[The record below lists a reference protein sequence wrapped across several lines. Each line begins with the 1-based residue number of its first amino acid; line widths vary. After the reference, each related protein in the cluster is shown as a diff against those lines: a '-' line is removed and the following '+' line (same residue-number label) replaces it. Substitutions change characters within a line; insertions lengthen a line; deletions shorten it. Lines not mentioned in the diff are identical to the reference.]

1 MWNLLP
7 LVPNNPSK
15 HCASFSVIRHQH
27 VGIYFL
33 LCRGYI
39 RVPLT
44 MCVYVCVCVC
54 VCVCE
59 SLSRAQVFVTSWTV
73 ACQAA
78 LFMEFSRQEYWSG
91 LPRLS
96 PGDLTN
102 PGIKPRSPALQA
114 DSLPTE
120 LWGKPLRESRHNKQ
134 LITILAITG
143 IITHVTIAIYLSDL
157 STHTKNTKG
166 LFCDSVL
173 GAWDHIKRNSNTR
186 LTSSE
191 ICQTS
196 HLAGHTHLRK
206 SF

>member
-7 LVPNNPSK
+7 LEPNNPSK

-44 MCVYVCVCVC
+44 VCVCVC
-54 VCVCE
+54 VCVRVWVTQSCP
-59 SLSRAQVFVTSWTV
+59 SLGDLMDCSLPGCPVHGILQARILEWV
-73 ACQAA
+73 ATP
-78 LFMEFSRQEYWSG
+78 FSR
-91 LPRLS
+91 
-96 PGDLTN
+96 DLTN

-134 LITILAITG
+134 LITILAIIG
-143 IITHVTIAIYLSDL
+143 IITHVTIAIYLSD
-157 STHTKNTKG
+157 SSMHTKNTKG
-166 LFCDSVL
+166 LFWDSVL
-173 GAWDHIKRNSNTR
+173 GAWTHIKSNSDTR

-196 HLAGHTHLRK
+196 NLAGHTHLRS